1 MPPERAFGRIFK
13 NRIAWFSARAIPTK
27 WGYSTTT
34 EFFFARW
41 RPSVARDRRQRA
53 VAGFAVAVHPRDGNT
68 AWFVPAVKDETRVPV
83 DGRLV
88 VTCTRDGGATLEPL
102 QQSFPQQSAFHLI
115 YRHGLDISADGA
127 ELAMGS
133 TTGGLWWSGDQGDRW
148 ELVSAHLPPIY
159 AVRFAAA

>member
-1 MPPERAFGRIFK
+1 M
-13 NRIAWFSARAIPTK
+13 
-27 WGYSTTT
+27 
-34 EFFFARW
+34 
-41 RPSVARDRRQRA
+41 
-53 VAGFAVAVHPRDGNT
+53 AVHPRDGNT

-88 VTCTRDGGATLEPL
+88 VTRTRDGGASFEPL